1 MKKRK
6 VILFFAAL
14 GGLISI
20 LFVYR
25 CKANKSLQEQPP
37 LYLLKCSQEKHGLY
51 QVDANLVGSRALTL
65 KEYDLFAGVDYKRD
79 TGKFLSYALN
89 EGIIEYAYSAKK
101 QENLLLYEEIEQIE
115 EQLKSAKKGIF
126 QLTDVQY
133 MQNLNQIS
141 FVYGKWGSRGEGN
154 LYSYNQVSKEIQE
167 ICSLSTQGSYC
178 WMEAENRLYFIN
190 NETLLCRNLITG
202 EESEVLSP
210 AINFAMSPKE
220 EYIAI
225 WREKKFEHGRT
236 YDLYLWDKV
245 NGKEEHIVNVP
256 FWGRIAFSPDGNYVA
271 YLAETSGILGS
282 ILNGTKPVLSIY
294 DIKRKSIIKQKR
306 GNYQDVWADVSW

>member
-14 GGLISI
+14 GELISV

-25 CKANKSLQEQPP
+25 WKTNKSLQEQPP
-37 LYLLKCSQEKHGLY
+37 LYLLKSSQEKHGLY

-65 KEYDLFAGVDYKRD
+65 KEYDLFAGIDYERD
-79 TGKFLSYALN
+79 TGKLLSYSIN

-101 QENLLLYEEIEQIE
+101 QEILLFCEEIEQIE

-133 MQNLNQIS
+133 MQNPNQIS
-141 FVYGKWGSRGEGN
+141 FVYGKWGSGGEGN
-154 LYSYNQVSKEIQE
+154 LYSYNQVSKEIRE

-178 WMEAENRLYFIN
+178 WTEAKERLYFIN
-190 NETLLCRNLITG
+190 NEILFCRNLITG

-210 AINFAMSPKE
+210 AIYFAMSPKE

-236 YDLYLWDKV
+236 YDLYLWDNV

-256 FWGRIAFSPDGNYVA
+256 FWGRIAFSPDGNYIA
-271 YLAETSGILGS
+271 YLTEIPGVLGS

-294 DIKRKSIIKQKR
+294 DIKRKSIVKQKR
-306 GNYQDVWADVSW
+306 GNYKDIWADVSW

>member
-20 LFVYR
+20 LFVYQW
-25 CKANKSLQEQPP
+25 KTNKSLQEQPP
-37 LYLLKCSQEKHGLY
+37 LYLLKSSHEKHGLY

-65 KEYDLFAGVDYKRD
+65 KEYDLFAGIDYERD
-79 TGKFLSYALN
+79 TGKLLSYSIN

-101 QENLLLYEEIEQIE
+101 QEILLFCEEIEQIE
-115 EQLKSAKKGIF
+115 KQLKSAKKGIF

-133 MQNLNQIS
+133 MQNPNQIS
-141 FVYGKWGSRGEGN
+141 FVYGKWGSGGKGN

-178 WMEAENRLYFIN
+178 WTKAEERLYFIN
-190 NETLLCRNLITG
+190 NETLFCRNLITG

-210 AINFAMSPKE
+210 AIYFAMSPKE
-220 EYIAI
+220 KYIAI

-256 FWGRIAFSPDGNYVA
+256 FWGRIAFSPDENYIA
-271 YLAETSGILGS
+271 YLAEIPGVLGS

-294 DIKRKSIIKQKR
+294 DIKRKSIVKQKR
-306 GNYQDVWADVSW
+306 GNYKDIWADVSW

>member
-20 LFVYR
+20 LFVYQW
-25 CKANKSLQEQPP
+25 KTNKSLQEQPP
-37 LYLLKCSQEKHGLY
+37 LYLLKSSHEKHGLY

-65 KEYDLFAGVDYKRD
+65 KEYDLFAGIDYERD
-79 TGKFLSYALN
+79 TGKLLSYSIN

-101 QENLLLYEEIEQIE
+101 QEILLFCEEIEQIE

-133 MQNLNQIS
+133 MQNPNQIS
-141 FVYGKWGSRGEGN
+141 FVYGKWGSGGKGN

-178 WMEAENRLYFIN
+178 WTKAEERLYFIN
-190 NETLLCRNLITG
+190 NETLFCRNLITG

-210 AINFAMSPKE
+210 AIYFAMSPKE

-225 WREKKFEHGRT
+225 WREKNFKYGRT

-256 FWGRIAFSPDGNYVA
+256 FWGRIAFSPDGNYIA
-271 YLAETSGILGS
+271 YLAEIPGVLGS

-294 DIKRKSIIKQKR
+294 DIKRKSIVKQKR
-306 GNYQDVWADVSW
+306 GNYKDIWADVSW